1 MRGAERCIMSR
12 ALPRDSE
19 ARARARA
26 LHVRS
31 GTGRTIKSVI
41 ACNCRAYVFPIGSE
55 RKEEEGRSATLSD
68 SIHSANVVN
77 GVMNYLMNIYDTQHT
92 HTVYAFRVIA
102 LGHYFDDFFYFTQKS
117 CKLFKN

>member
-1 MRGAERCIMSR
+1 MGRERGKNPTRQKGDVRGAERCIMSR

-19 ARARARA
+19 ARA

-55 RKEEEGRSATLSD
+55 RKEERGDRNTVGLNTL
-68 SIHSANVVN
+68 
-77 GVMNYLMNIYDTQHT
+77 
-92 HTVYAFRVIA
+92 R
-102 LGHYFDDFFYFTQKS
+102 
-117 CKLFKN
+117 